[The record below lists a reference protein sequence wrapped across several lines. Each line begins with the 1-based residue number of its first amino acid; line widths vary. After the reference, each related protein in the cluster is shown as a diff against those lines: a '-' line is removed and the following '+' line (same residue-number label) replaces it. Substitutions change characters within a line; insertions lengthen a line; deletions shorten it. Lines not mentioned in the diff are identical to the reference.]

1 MNKEHTA
8 TACHLAIYYIFW
20 SELLFYQTVKQYSVT
35 MRCHTLQQ
43 SGHVS
48 K

>member
-8 TACHLAIYYIFW
+8 NACHLAIYYIFW
-20 SELLFYQTVKQYSVT
+20 SELFYQTVKQYSVT
-35 MRCHTLQQ
+35 MRCHTIQH